1 MAVTN
6 ILKSTI
12 FNKVVMAVTGFI
24 LVMFILGHVVGNLQ
38 IFIGPEVFN
47 AYAHFL
53 QSLGELLWVIRLVLL
68 VAVVL
73 HIYTSLKL
81 KFLNLSAKPQ
91 GYKMSSYVKSTLY
104 SRTMIYT
111 GIAILL
117 FVIYHLLHFTA
128 GVADPSIYG
137 YQETFGPGNLSERH
151 DAFKM
156 VILGFQKPLVSAVYM
171 AAVIL
176 LGFHLS
182 HAIQSMFQTLGWSS
196 PSLTAKLIKAGKII
210 AFLITLGFISIPI
223 SVLTG
228 LVGGSI

>member
-12 FNKVVMAVTGFI
+12 FNKVVMAVTGLI
-24 LVMFILGHVVGNLQ
+24 LVLFILGHVIGNLQ
-38 IFIGPEVFN
+38 IFIGREVFN

-53 QSLGELLWVIRLVLL
+53 QNLGELLWLIRLVLL
-68 VAVVL
+68 VALVL

-91 GYKMSSYVKSTLY
+91 GYKVSSYVKSTLY

-111 GIAILL
+111 GIVIFL
-117 FVIYHLLHFTA
+117 FVIYHLMHFTA

-137 YQETFGPGNLSERH
+137 FQEAYGPNNIFERH
-151 DAFKM
+151 DAYKM
-156 VILGFQKPLVSAVYM
+156 VILGFQQPLVSVIYM
-171 AAVIL
+171 LAVIF

-182 HAIQSMFQTLGWSS
+182 HAIQSMFQTLGLSS
-196 PSLTAKLIKAGKII
+196 PTLTQRLITLGKVL
-210 AFLITLGFISIPI
+210 AFLITIGFISIPI

-228 LVGGSI
+228 LVGGNI

>member
-1 MAVTN
+1 
-6 ILKSTI
+6 
-12 FNKVVMAVTGFI
+12 
-24 LVMFILGHVVGNLQ
+24 MFIGQ
-38 IFIGPEVFN
+38 DVFN
-47 AYAHFL
+47 TYAHFL
-53 QSLGELLWVIRLVLL
+53 QSLGELLWVIRIVLL

-111 GIAILL
+111 GIVILL

-137 YQETFGPGNLSERH
+137 HQELYGPENLFERH
-151 DAFKM
+151 DAYKM
-156 VILGFQKPLVSAVYM
+156 VILGFQKPLVSIVYM
-171 AAVIL
+171 LAVIF

-182 HAIQSMFQTLGWSS
+182 HAIQSMFQTLGFSS
-196 PSLTAKLIKAGKII
+196 PTLTQRLITIGKVV
-210 AFLITLGFISIPI
+210 AFLITLGFILIPI

-228 LVGGSI
+228 LIGGNI